1 LKKASIK
8 DKEIVVDILVS
19 AFAPLKED
27 NSVNLIVKQDEHRI
41 SRMRILM
48 EYLFEKAITFGEIY
62 ITENNKACI
71 LLKFSHKDRI
81 TPKTILLD
89 IKLVFKCIGI
99 ERVFKIL
106 KRQQIAKKNYPK
118 IKHIRPVIMGAK
130 TETNG
135 RGNAARLMLEVINHY
150 NDNKLPVIIDVASEK
165 NIKMYQKLGFKIF
178 KKDNT
183 LGFPIYFLKLN

>member
-1 LKKASIK
+1 MKKASII

-27 NSVNLIVKQDEHRI
+27 NSVNLIVKQDKHRI
-41 SRMRILM
+41 IRMRILM

-118 IKHIRPVIMGAK
+118 IKHIRPVIMRAK

>member
-1 LKKASIK
+1 MKKASIK

-27 NSVNLIVKQDEHRI
+27 NSVNLIVKQDENRI